1 MKKITLTLS
10 SLAFVVLFW
19 YILGNFFV
27 LKDEQK
33 GSSNPKLQCVSYAP
47 FGKDDSPFM
56 MDKGL
61 VISEDLIRNDLQLL
75 SKYTDCI
82 RTYSTVGLEMIPKI
96 ARENNLKML
105 MGAWINGDEKPT
117 RKEIDTLIKLTN
129 ENKDIV
135 KAVIVGNEALLRGDL
150 SDKKLYEYI
159 KEVKAALPDVRVTY
173 ADVWEYWLKYPNIK
187 EVTDFVTIHI
197 LPYWEDDTM
206 NIEKAIAH
214 LAEKRTEVEHELKT
228 SDILIGETGWPS
240 EGRMREDALPSK
252 TNQAMFVREFVK
264 LAQEKNWNYNI
275 IEAFDQPWKRQS
287 EGAVGGYWG
296 FFDKDRIDKHVFTGD
311 VSDFPNYRY
320 LGFGSLLLVLG
331 FSLLL
336 RNSTISTKKV
346 VLFSAVNT
354 LFAILYMLQMEQFNI
369 TVRTSGEIVW
379 ATLVLLTHISI
390 YYFVLSSIATNTKP
404 QVLGIRQIL
413 KEKHLN
419 SNTLPMLMFYS
430 SFIFVLI
437 STIILAF
444 EGRYR
449 NFEVYIFAIS
459 AISFV
464 LLYGGRFANMQFKAF
479 EKLSAIILL
488 ITAGISF
495 YNEGSLNIFS
505 NVWVA
510 IALVFTYILFVGS
523 KNSSFG
529 ELRNIIK
536 YIVIFFIFSIAL
548 RYGIIADKEII
559 AQCHLNDDTL
569 LCGFKNGIGYW
580 GYIGVFGVIAICF
593 ALLTLFINNRKFLL
607 TALFTS
613 VFAIMMFNT
622 YVGSIAFIIVIMM
635 LCKEENLKALNS

>member
-1 MKKITLTLS
+1 MKKTTLTLS
-10 SLAFVVLFW
+10 SLAIVVLFW

-27 LKDEQK
+27 LEDEQK

-464 LLYGGRFANMQFKAF
+464 LLYGGRFASMQFKAF
-479 EKLSAIILL
+479 EKLSAIVLL